1 MMYGELTPE
10 QQYFHDVAWG
20 EVRNAYQ
27 CFRDGRKAK
36 AQEHLRE
43 ARYYLVKVPA
53 EFTEPELIENIE
65 KLTLV
70 VTRGY

>member
-20 EVRNAYQ
+20 EVRNAYE
-27 CFRDGRKAK
+27 CWINGRKAK
-36 AQEHLRE
+36 AQEHMRE
-43 ARYYLVKVPA
+43 ARYYVIKVPA
-53 EFTEPELIENIE
+53 EFTEPELLENIDRIG
-65 KLTLV
+65 TL

>member
-1 MMYGELTPE
+1 MIYGELSPE

>member
-1 MMYGELTPE
+1 MMYGELSSE
-10 QQYFHDVAWG
+10 QQYFHDIAWG
-20 EVRNAYQ
+20 EVRNAYE
-27 CFRDGRKAK
+27 CFRAKRKAK

-43 ARYYLVKVPA
+43 ARYYLAKVPA

>member
-1 MMYGELTPE
+1 
-10 QQYFHDVAWG
+10 
-20 EVRNAYQ
+20 RKAYQ
-27 CFRDGRKAK
+27 WLHRMGRKAK

-43 ARYYLVKVPA
+43 ARSYIIKIPS

-65 KLTLV
+65 KLTKV